1 MGLLQSILIKIGLA
15 DLTAER
21 NPISIFLLD
30 DDTRR
35 HRWFVK
41 RFAKDEVSIAEN
53 VTTAKDLLNETAYDA
68 IFLDH
73 DLLPEHYDSKE
84 FDDENTGYAIAK
96 WLSENKDLQGAATII
111 VHTRNSDG
119 GMRMVEILRDGD
131 RNVEYVPY
139 PLLDLKIKNY
149 WQR

>member
-15 DLTAER
+15 DLGAER
-21 NPISIFLLD
+21 NPIAIFLLD
-30 DDTRR
+30 DDSRR

-41 RFAKDEVSIAEN
+41 RFRGDEVSIAEN
-53 VTTAKDLLNETAYDA
+53 VAEAKDMLAENPFDA

-73 DLLPEHYDSKE
+73 DLLPEHYDSSD
-84 FDDENTGYAIAK
+84 FDDENTGFAIAK
-96 WLSENKDLQGAATII
+96 WLGENKNLQSAATII

-119 GMRMVEILRDGD
+119 GMRMVEILRDGQ
-131 RNVEYVPY
+131 RNVEYVPF